1 MLIDN
6 VCELL
11 DIDFFLGTCSM
22 HHGNLKTNLASNDA
36 NDLKLKDRVKALENT
51 TSADKA
57 LFETKISGLQAQINA
72 LKNTMKTSFS
82 NLATALGNL
91 GATNPAKAVP
101 IFGDNGAI
109 IAHDALFFT
118 TKQGQ
123 YLVIIS
129 LLLNAILILKEVLAC
144 VVHCDSSDL
153 IKTRLKKSTFNSVHI
168 PDSSDDSETPFKR

>member
-11 DIDFFLGTCSM
+11 DIDFFLGACSL

-57 LFETKISGLQAQINA
+57 LFETKINGLQSQINA
-72 LKNTMKTSFS
+72 LKNLLKTSFG

-101 IFGDNGAI
+101 IFGDDGAI
-109 IAHDALFFT
+109 IAHETLLFT
-118 TKQGQ
+118 TKNGQ
-123 YLVIIS
+123 CLIIIA
-129 LLLNAILILKEVLAC
+129 LLMNVILILRELLLCMFKC
-144 VVHCDSSDL
+144 N
-153 IKTRLKKSTFNSVHI
+153 KSN
-168 PDSSDDSETPFKR
+168 KL